1 MILILHPFKHNHQQ
15 NLCQKAPHETV
26 EAASEVHDVY
36 LKNLMPIG
44 VMASTC
50 KHNIHIYFSICIYIL
65 YIYYL
70 YVHIIACYRYI

>member
-1 MILILHPFKHNHQQ
+1 MILISHPFKHNHQQ
-15 NLCQKAPHETV
+15 NLCQKAPHPTV

-50 KHNIHIYFSICIYIL
+50 NHNIHIYIFYMYIYIYCT
-65 YIYYL
+65 YIIYT
-70 YVHIIACYRYI
+70 YIL